1 MTNNDLQQASAW
13 TRNYR
18 NQNPTGTKAHCLTA
32 ETLQSILSQQNCVGV
47 RAYYGLDDAGQ
58 PQLVLVGYDADDQYI
73 LAGPAEATRGA
84 VMQESYPNAEGFQ
97 VATDLPVCPPCC
109 SVANPLNS

>member
-18 NQNPTGTKAHCLTA
+18 NQNPSGIKAHCLPA
-32 ETLQSILSQQNCVGV
+32 ETLQSLLSQKNCVGV

-58 PQLVLVGYDADDQYI
+58 PQLVLVGYDADDQDM
-73 LAGPAEATRGA
+73 LTGSAEAARGA
-84 VMQESYPNAEGFQ
+84 LMQKSSLDAAAPQ
-97 VATDLPVCPPCC
+97 VATDLPICPPCC